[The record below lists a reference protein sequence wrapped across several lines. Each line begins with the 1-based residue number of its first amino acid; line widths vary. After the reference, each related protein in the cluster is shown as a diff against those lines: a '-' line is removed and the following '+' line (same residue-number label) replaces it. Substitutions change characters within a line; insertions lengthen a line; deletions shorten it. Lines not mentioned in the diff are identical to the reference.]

1 MKNEDVNVHVIA
13 IGSIDDMDDVYRK
26 YIRITID
33 DTKAMI
39 HKDLDIDY
47 YQVDEMID
55 VFDRSAS
62 PFDNN

>member
-26 YIRITID
+26 YIRMTID

-39 HKDLDIDY
+39 HKDLDIDDY
-47 YQVDEMID
+47 RVDEMID